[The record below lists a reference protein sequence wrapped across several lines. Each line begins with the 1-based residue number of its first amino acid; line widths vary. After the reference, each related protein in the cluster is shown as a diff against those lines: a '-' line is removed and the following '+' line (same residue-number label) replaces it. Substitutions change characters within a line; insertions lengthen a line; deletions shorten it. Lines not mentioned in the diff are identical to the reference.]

1 MKKSLI
7 TTALKLRDAGLS
19 TVDIAEELNISVD
32 TALYLVLNG
41 EKLLKEPE
49 EKISKIESRTDIFV
63 NWDNIKTSSKR
74 LKSITSIMCDMLNTI
89 DFDVILGI
97 ST

>member
-7 TTALKLRDAGLS
+7 KKVLELRDAGLT

-41 EKLLKEPE
+41 EKLLKESDE
-49 EKISKIESRTDIFV
+49 VKKEAEKKQIS
-63 NWDNIKTSSKR
+63 SS
-74 LKSITSIMCDMLNTI
+74 TGTI
-89 DFDVILGI
+89 LRSLQRG
-97 ST
+97 